1 MKAVILAAG
10 RGTRLEPLT
19 EDTPKCMLPLAG
31 KPILEHVIKAVRKA
45 GIREV
50 VLVVGYREEKIREY
64 FGEGS
69 DFGIKIEYVFQ
80 NQQLGT
86 AHAIDMVELN
96 EDFLVLNGDTLIS
109 SECVDGVLS
118 AHSAGIHEPAATL
131 GLKKVEEPGSY
142 GVVRLKNNRV
152 VEIIEKPKKYV
163 SNLANAGIYAFSPK
177 IFGAVEKT
185 KKSERGEY
193 EITSSIRILIDEG
206 EVVRGAMIKG
216 LWSDVGNPWNY
227 LDSNQEMLGRME
239 ERIWGEIE
247 EFVKRGGKLYLGKKS
262 IIKSGSY
269 IEGPVYIGDNTI
281 IGPNAY
287 LRSFTSIGDDCKIGN
302 GVEVK
307 NSIIMD
313 RTNVPHLSYVGDSI
327 IGKNCNVGAGTLVGN
342 LRLDEKN
349 VKMRIRNELK
359 DTGRRKFGC
368 IIGDNVKIGLNVM
381 INAGRKIGSN
391 SLIGPGVIVY
401 KDIPPNSFILQK
413 QQRGKK

>member
-10 RGTRLEPLT
+10 KGTRLEPLT
-19 EDTPKCMLPLAG
+19 EDAPKCMLPLAG
-31 KPILEHVIKAVRKA
+31 RPILEHVIKAVRKA
-45 GIREV
+45 GIREA
-50 VLVVGYREEKIREY
+50 VLIVGYKEEEIREY
-64 FGEGS
+64 FGDGS
-69 DFGIKIEYVFQ
+69 DFDVKIEYISQ
-80 NQQLGT
+80 KQQLGT
-86 AHAIDMVELN
+86 AHAVSMVELN
-96 EDFLVLNGDTLIS
+96 EDFLVLNGDTLVS
-109 SECVDGVLS
+109 SECIDSVVS
-118 AHSAGIHEPAATL
+118 AHSDSAAAL
-131 GLKKVEEPGSY
+131 GLKEVEEPSGY
-142 GVVRLKNNRV
+142 GVVRLEGSRV

-163 SNLANAGIYAFSPK
+163 SNLVNAGIYVFSPK
-177 IFGAVEKT
+177 IFEAIKKT
-185 KKSERGEY
+185 KKSKRGEY

-206 EVVRGAMIKG
+206 EVVKGVKIKG
-216 LWSDVGNPWNY
+216 LWSDIGNPWNY
-227 LDSNQEMLGRME
+227 LDSNQEMLNWME

-247 EFVKRGGKLYLGKKS
+247 EFVKRKGKLYLGKKS

-269 IEGPVYIGDNTI
+269 IEGPVYIGDNSI

-287 LRSFTSIGDDCKIGN
+287 LRSFTSIGSNCKIGS

-313 RTNVPHLSYVGDSI
+313 QTSVSHLSYIGDSI
-327 IGKNCNVGAGTLVGN
+327 IGKNCNFGAGTLVGN

-368 IIGDNVKIGLNVM
+368 VVGNNVKLGINVM

-401 KDIPPNSFILQK
+401 KDVPPNSFILQK
-413 QQRGKK
+413 QELRKK

>member
-10 RGTRLEPLT
+10 RGNRLEPLT
-19 EDTPKCMLPLAG
+19 GDTPKCMLPLAG
-31 KPILEHVIKAVRKA
+31 KPILEHVLKAVRKA

-50 VLVVGYREEKIREY
+50 VLVVGYKEEKIREH

-69 DFGIKIEYVFQ
+69 NFGIKIGYISQ
-80 NQQLGT
+80 KKQLGT
-86 AHAIDMVELN
+86 AHAIGKVEQVK
-96 EDFLVLNGDTLIS
+96 DFLVLNGDTLIS
-109 SECVDGVLS
+109 SACVEDVLS
-118 AHSAGIHEPAATL
+118 AHSAGMPSAATL
-131 GLKKVEEPGSY
+131 GLRKVEEPSSY
-142 GVVRLKNNRV
+142 GVVRLKNSRV
-152 VEIIEKPKKYV
+152 VEIIEKPKEHV
-163 SNLANAGIYAFSPK
+163 LNLANAGIYAFSPK
-177 IFGAVEKT
+177 IFEAIRKT

-193 EITSSIRILIDEG
+193 EITSSIGILIKEG

-216 LWSDVGNPWNY
+216 LWSDIGNPWTY
-227 LDSNQEMLGRME
+227 LDSNQEMLDGME

-247 EFVKRGGKLYLGKKS
+247 EFVKRRGKLYLGRKS
-262 IIKSGSY
+262 IIKSGSC

-287 LRSFTSIGDDCKIGN
+287 LRSFASIGNDCKIGN

-313 RTNVPHLSYVGDSI
+313 CTNVPHLSYIGDSI
-327 IGKNCNVGAGTLVGN
+327 IGRNCNIGAGTLVGN

-368 IIGDNVKIGLNVM
+368 VIGDNVKLGINVM

-401 KDIPPNSFILQK
+401 KDVPQNSFILQK
-413 QQRGKK
+413 QELRRK

>member
-1 MKAVILAAG
+1 MLKAIILAAG
-10 RGTRLEPLT
+10 KGTRLEPLT

-50 VLVVGYREEKIREY
+50 LLVVGYEGEKIREY
-64 FGEGS
+64 FGDCS
-69 DFGIKIEYVFQ
+69 DFGIKVEYISQ
-80 NQQLGT
+80 KQQLGT
-86 AHAIDMVELN
+86 AHAIDMVELD

-109 SECVDGVLS
+109 SECVDDVLS
-118 AHSAGIHEPAATL
+118 AHSAGTQSVATL
-131 GLKKVEEPGSY
+131 GLKKVEEPSNY
-142 GVVRLKNNRV
+142 GMVRLQGSRV
-152 VEIIEKPKKYV
+152 VEIIEKPRKYI

-177 IFGAVEKT
+177 IFEAIKKT

-193 EITSSIRILIDEG
+193 EITSSIGVLIKEG
-206 EVVRGAMIKG
+206 EVVKGVKIRG
-216 LWSDVGNPWNY
+216 LWSDIGNPWNY

-247 EFVKRGGKLYLGKKS
+247 EFVKRRGKLYLGKKS
-262 IIKSGSY
+262 VIKSGSY

-307 NSIIMD
+307 NSVIMD
-313 RTNVPHLSYVGDSI
+313 CTNVPHLSYIGDSI
-327 IGKNCNVGAGTLVGN
+327 IGRNCNIGAGTLVGN

-368 IIGDNVKIGLNVM
+368 VIGNNVKLGINVM

-401 KDIPPNSFILQK
+401 EDIPPNSFILQK
-413 QQRGKK
+413 QGLRKK